1 MLMNSHGI
9 LTEGA
14 QDMPSIPHGPLVPVE
29 FLELFNKTRNRRDIR
44 QLLRAVKADSK
55 GRLRLLGI
63 DVSARS
69 FFQFSSDAHT
79 DLLPANRF

>member
-14 QDMPSIPHGPLVPVE
+14 QDMPSIPQGPLVPVE
-29 FLELFNKTRNRRDIR
+29 FLELFNKSRNRRDIR

-55 GRLRLLGI
+55 GRLRLLGV

-69 FFQFSSDAHT
+69 AG
-79 DLLPANRF
+79 